1 MEKAHQS
8 PAEETARRNRTIVRT
23 SLIGIL
29 ANVLLAI
36 FKALVGVFSHSIAI
50 TLDAVNNFSDAAS
63 SVITIVGTKLA
74 GKAPDK
80 KHPFGYGRMEYLS
93 AMVIALIVL
102 YAGVTSLVES
112 VRKILSPE
120 SADYTAAVLIVVA
133 AGVAVKI
140 VLGRY
145 VKRVGERVKSDSL
158 INSGEDA
165 VLDSVISAST
175 LLAAVVYLLW
185 GLSLEAWLGALIS
198 LVIIKS
204 GIEMLRDTLSR
215 ILGERADAAL
225 AGEIKATVR
234 SFPEV
239 TGAYDLV
246 LNNYGPDTF
255 NASIHIGVPD
265 SLTAGQLD
273 ELTRRIT
280 AAVYEKHGVILVA
293 VGIYAVNAGD
303 SLTASMR
310 SAIEEAALE
319 DPQVR
324 ELHGFYVYEEEKS
337 IRFDLVISLDAPDR
351 DGVLQRAAERAKAL
365 YPSYEIH
372 PVMDTDFSEE

>member
-133 AGVAVKI
+133 AGVVVKI